1 MKTLLVVTALAVAVS
16 GCSTVSR
23 WSDSNGTELT
33 PAQLAKDKYACA
45 QEASQGARGRSYY
58 GGSPMMA
65 AAAAADDDS
74 RVNQLFSMCMQARGY
89 TLIK

>member
-1 MKTLLVVTALAVAVS
+1 MKTLLLVTALAVAGS

-45 QEASQGARGRSYY
+45 QEAYSSTPGRSV
-58 GGSPMMA
+58 GGSALMVGAVMM
-65 AAAAADDDS
+65 DDDQ
-74 RVNQLFSMCMQARGY
+74 RLNMMFSMCMQARGY